1 MIWMRIMMKTW
12 MVMKKKMSTSPAF
25 FSWGV
30 EVEPIAFSSYFLV
43 LCRDSGNEYSDDE
56 DVSWKVRRAAVKCLS
71 AIIVSRPE
79 MLTVIYAKVQSHL
92 HFFNSFIVRWQ
103 NCIRSQLI

>member
-1 MIWMRIMMKTW
+1 VLKLNQLYFYT
-12 MVMKKKMSTSPAF
+12 
-25 FSWGV
+25 
-30 EVEPIAFSSYFLV
+30 YFLV
-43 LCRDSGNEYSDDE
+43 FYRDSGNEYSDDE

-92 HFFNSFIVRWQ
+92 QQNNLYFSFAVCW
-103 NCIRSQLI
+103 